1 MKQLTIKVTLLEDA
15 LALLPGTPDS
25 FSRFLEFKKA
35 KLNKQQAAHV
45 EDMEEEEKRAIKER
59 LETLKID
66 QAENS
71 VSVFPIDKET
81 GKPFYYD
88 YQIRGFFKDAARG
101 LKDCLQ
107 IKKSKTVDEDTS
119 KEENPDAKLKKA
131 LSKCK
136 YLASFAG
143 FSKMP
148 ATWVDRGIFVGP
160 RNVIIEMPEDGKIGF
175 CERPLRIEKFPQ
187 PIVSI
192 KCSECVPAGSV
203 LKFKVGIL
211 MRSSFS
217 RACTTDS
224 SVVSASGA
232 TLARAGSRS
241 RSTTRPRSAGSTR
254 IPSSSPSSDSTR
266 LFRSKQTIKKSDT
279 PALDAVLILRCLGQ
293 ESSSSLF
300 FQGSSVKGLGDDLM
314 R

>member
-1 MKQLTIKVTLLEDA
+1 MKQLIIKATLLEDA

-25 FSRFLEFKKA
+25 FSRFLEYKKA

-66 QAENS
+66 QTENS

-107 IKKSKTVDEDTS
+107 IKKSKAAGEDNS
-119 KEENPDAKLKKA
+119 KEDNPDAKLKKA

-160 RNVIIEMPEDGKIGF
+160 RNVLIEMPEGSKIGF
-175 CERPLRIEKFPQ
+175 CERPLRVEKFPQ

-211 MRSSFS
+211 NDADEKFVLACLHYGFLRGFGEWRNSGKGRFSFEIYDETKK
-217 RACTTDS
+217 RWVYQTPEFE
-224 SVVSASGA
+224 SVFGF
-232 TLARAGSRS
+232 
-241 RSTTRPRSAGSTR
+241 
-254 IPSSSPSSDSTR
+254 DE
-266 LFRSKQTIKKSDT
+266 
-279 PALDAVLILRCLGQ
+279 ALP
-293 ESSSSLF
+293 E
-300 FQGSSVKGLGDDLM
+300 
-314 R
+314 

>member
-1 MKQLTIKVTLLEDA
+1 MKQITIRVTLLEDA

-25 FSRFLEFKKA
+25 FSRFLEYKKA

-45 EDMEEEEKRAIKER
+45 EDMEEEERRAIKER

-107 IKKSKTVDEDTS
+107 IKKSKDESAKDAS
-119 KEENPDAKLKKA
+119 PDEKLKSA

-136 YLASFAG
+136 NLASFAG

-160 RNVIIEMPEDGKIGF
+160 RKVIIDMPEGGQIGF
-175 CERPLRIEKFPQ
+175 CERPLRVEKFPQ

-192 KCSECVPAGSV
+192 KCSESVPAGSV
-203 LKFKVGIL
+203 LRFKVGVL
-211 MRSSFS
+211 NDADEKYVLACLHYGFLRGFGEWRNSGKGRFSFEIYDETKKKWVEQKPEFES
-217 RACTTDS
+217 VFGFDS
-224 SVVSASGA
+224 E
-232 TLARAGSRS
+232 L
-241 RSTTRPRSAGSTR
+241 P
-254 IPSSSPSSDSTR
+254 
-266 LFRSKQTIKKSDT
+266 
-279 PALDAVLILRCLGQ
+279 
-293 ESSSSLF
+293 E
-300 FQGSSVKGLGDDLM
+300 
-314 R
+314 